1 MAGIAGPMLPE
12 IASKI
17 PFPIDFSVI
26 FLLRQ
31 KQVLCPCY
39 QNHPAHTVRY
49 IHPLPLDLLRFV
61 PVHRLLQHLKHLV
74 PLLFFHDL
82 QCFHPLD

>member
-26 FLLRQ
+26 FSFAAETGSLS
-31 KQVLCPCY
+31 VLSKSPSSHSSLY
-39 QNHPAHTVRY
+39 TSFY
-49 IHPLPLDLLRFV
+49 LWTYYDLYLSTGSYNT
-61 PVHRLLQHLKHLV
+61 
-74 PLLFFHDL
+74 
-82 QCFHPLD
+82 

>member
-26 FLLRQ
+26 FSFAAETGSLS
-31 KQVLCPCY
+31 VLSKSPSSHSSLYTSFTSGPITICTCP
-39 QNHPAHTVRY
+39 PALTT
-49 IHPLPLDLLRFV
+49 P
-61 PVHRLLQHLKHLV
+61 KHLV